1 MKELTLEEKIKIIN
15 QSKNLEDISISA
27 LPKVFGSSY
36 FFVSYSHKDYKKVY
50 VDILKLQEAG
60 INIWYDRGLE
70 AGKSWED
77 YADEAI
83 SKYNCIGVIFYLSEN
98 ALTSKAIEHEI
109 RYVKMIGKDFL
120 SINLPI
126 EFDEKTKDKVLP
138 VSQMLKLNS
147 VKKNIEEANY
157 SYINKVFNDTV
168 IYLDYNSPTEFKA
181 EKINSLK
188 KPALFNYEK
197 VSYTS
202 CKLLSINSIDF
213 KKIEIPYSTIIND
226 SKLRITSIADCAF
239 ANCKFLEEIILPP
252 TIDDLGDNTF
262 FNCQLLKE
270 IKLPRSTK
278 SIGNSIFENCT
289 NLKSVIMYDH
299 LESIGDFAF
308 DGCNS
313 LENIVLPSG
322 LKKLGIGAFRGTSL
336 ETITMISNDSLYYY
350 IDNGC
355 IIYKQE
361 QLEKYNSKKKVL
373 KALKKDNLY
382 KKIIMG
388 GVSKNGTTL
397 SITADEVGM
406 YSYSKCPLKTLT
418 IPDNITLIDEY
429 SFEDCQNLES
439 IIFTNSNIPAKK
451 EKTLFIHNSAFKNC
465 KSLKS
470 MNFPQRISTIGF
482 DSFRG
487 CKSLSKIT
495 FENNSKLTQ
504 ILDYAFRGCS
514 SLEEII
520 IPASVKR
527 IGTGAFENCFKLKK
541 VTFEEGSCLTTI
553 DEDAFK
559 NCYELKEINL
569 PNSLT
574 SLKNSI
580 FENCRSLEIINIPNS
595 IKTIY
600 CPFINCEKI
609 KKINFGKGSN
619 LKYILKN
626 AFDNLDN
633 IEINYPLS
641 KRKWMKINQLM
652 LKSSMK
658 NHNKNSMNYE
668 KYISNIPR
676 IEEKIKINF
685 KEN

>member
-1 MKELTLEEKIKIIN
+1 
-15 QSKNLEDISISA
+15 
-27 LPKVFGSSY
+27 
-36 FFVSYSHKDYKKVY
+36 
-50 VDILKLQEAG
+50 
-60 INIWYDRGLE
+60 
-70 AGKSWED
+70 
-77 YADEAI
+77 
-83 SKYNCIGVIFYLSEN
+83 
-98 ALTSKAIEHEI
+98 
-109 RYVKMIGKDFL
+109 MIGKDFL

-336 ETITMISNDSLYYY
+336 ETITMISNDSLYY
-350 IDNGC
+350 
-355 IIYKQE
+355 
-361 QLEKYNSKKKVL
+361 
-373 KALKKDNLY
+373 
-382 KKIIMG
+382 
-388 GVSKNGTTL
+388 
-397 SITADEVGM
+397 
-406 YSYSKCPLKTLT
+406 
-418 IPDNITLIDEY
+418 
-429 SFEDCQNLES
+429 
-439 IIFTNSNIPAKK
+439 
-451 EKTLFIHNSAFKNC
+451 
-465 KSLKS
+465 
-470 MNFPQRISTIGF
+470 
-482 DSFRG
+482 
-487 CKSLSKIT
+487 
-495 FENNSKLTQ
+495 
-504 ILDYAFRGCS
+504 
-514 SLEEII
+514 
-520 IPASVKR
+520 
-527 IGTGAFENCFKLKK
+527 
-541 VTFEEGSCLTTI
+541 
-553 DEDAFK
+553 
-559 NCYELKEINL
+559 
-569 PNSLT
+569 
-574 SLKNSI
+574 
-580 FENCRSLEIINIPNS
+580 
-595 IKTIY
+595 
-600 CPFINCEKI
+600 
-609 KKINFGKGSN
+609 
-619 LKYILKN
+619 
-626 AFDNLDN
+626 
-633 IEINYPLS
+633 
-641 KRKWMKINQLM
+641 
-652 LKSSMK
+652 
-658 NHNKNSMNYE
+658 
-668 KYISNIPR
+668 
-676 IEEKIKINF
+676 
-685 KEN
+685 